1 MIFYTAVGNRVEED
15 SGRFVVRVGE
25 QEKVLSEME
34 TMLWAALTWSVCEEA
49 NVHSQMSGF
58 YVLPLEK
65 KRRWNGRMKRT
76 FVFA

>member
-34 TMLWAALTWSVCEEA
+34 TMIWAALTWSVPDVPAFMYC
-49 NVHSQMSGF
+49 
-58 YVLPLEK
+58 PW
-65 KRRWNGRMKRT
+65 KRKGDGMGG
-76 FVFA
+76 

>member
-34 TMLWAALTWSVCEEA
+34 TMIW
-49 NVHSQMSGF
+49 
-58 YVLPLEK
+58 
-65 KRRWNGRMKRT
+65 
-76 FVFA
+76 

>member
-34 TMLWAALTWSVCEEA
+34 TMIWAPLPGRYAKR
-49 NVHSQMSGF
+49 QMYTPRCTGF

-65 KRRWNGRMKRT
+65 KRRWNGRMKRI

>member
-34 TMLWAALTWSVCEEA
+34 TMIWAALTWSVCEEA
-49 NVHSQMSGF
+49 NVHSQM
-58 YVLPLEK
+58 YRLLCIVL
-65 KRRWNGRMKRT
+65 GDGMGG
-76 FVFA
+76 